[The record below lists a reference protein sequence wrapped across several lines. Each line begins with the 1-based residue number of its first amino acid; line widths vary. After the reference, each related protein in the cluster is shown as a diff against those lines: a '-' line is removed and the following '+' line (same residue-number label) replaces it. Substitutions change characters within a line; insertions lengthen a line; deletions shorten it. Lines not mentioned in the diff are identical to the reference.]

1 MFKFGFKFLMYFSP
15 GGIKYRR
22 YKTEKGRSRLGG
34 EERKSSAQN
43 SSRKNQGI
51 AERGGE
57 GYITEI

>member
-1 MFKFGFKFLMYFSP
+1 MYFSP

-34 EERKSSAQN
+34 EERKSSTRN

-51 AERGGE
+51 EERGGE